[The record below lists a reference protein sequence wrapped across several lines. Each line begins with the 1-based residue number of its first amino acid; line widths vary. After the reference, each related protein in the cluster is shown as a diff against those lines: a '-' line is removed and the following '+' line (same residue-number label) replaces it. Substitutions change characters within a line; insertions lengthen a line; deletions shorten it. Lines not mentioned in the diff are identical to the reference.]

1 MKPNVISVLA
11 LFVLLLS
18 FVQCNENA
26 QPKSVQELKKEFI
39 PTNFEQTATQI
50 FVAIHSGL
58 QEQDYEQGLTSS
70 IERLGIQ
77 MNASSQEIK
86 KVQNSIFVK
95 RAGLVDTRFFTDQFS
110 AKSKSHFDDLLS
122 IFNKMANF
130 KSESNFDF
138 DSFVKTAADHIENI
152 EKRVLYDNG
161 ISRQE
166 KQMILMSSTLMSAG
180 ISSME
185 VFTNA
190 LASQNFARTS
200 CFFCSVWNAIVKVV
214 SVVVSVVV
222 NVVGGTLLSLIGGF
236 SSGILAAPFCAAG
249 GAFVGLLN
257 GIVDGVNCDSFD
269 FSCMTS
275 SLTPPNDY
283 PCAVI

>member
-1 MKPNVISVLA
+1 ML
-11 LFVLLLS
+11 LFS

-26 QPKSVQELKKEFI
+26 RPKSVQELKKELI
-39 PTNFEQTATQI
+39 PPNFEQTATQI
-50 FVAIHSGL
+50 FAAIHSGL

-70 IERLGIQ
+70 IKRLGLQ
-77 MNASSQEIK
+77 MNASSQEIE

-95 RAGLVDTRFFTDQFS
+95 RTGLVDARFFTDQFS
-110 AKSKSHFDDLLS
+110 AKSRSHFDDLLS
-122 IFNKMANF
+122 IFNKLANF
-130 KSESNFDF
+130 KSESSFDF
-138 DSFVKTAADHIENI
+138 DSFVKTVVDHIGNVER
-152 EKRVLYDNG
+152 RVLYDNG

-190 LASQNFARTS
+190 LTSQNFARTS

-222 NVVGGTLLSLIGGF
+222 NVIAGTFFSLAGGF
-236 SSGILAAPFCAAG
+236 IDGPIAAPFCAAG

-257 GIVDGVNCDSFD
+257 GLVDGINCDSFD

-275 SLTPPNDY
+275 SWYPPSDY